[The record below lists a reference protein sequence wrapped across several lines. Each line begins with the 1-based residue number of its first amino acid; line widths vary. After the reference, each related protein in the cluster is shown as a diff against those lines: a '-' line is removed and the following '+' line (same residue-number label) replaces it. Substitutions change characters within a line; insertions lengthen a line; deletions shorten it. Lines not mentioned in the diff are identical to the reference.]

1 MQRTGNMTQR
11 TGTMIFAFT
20 GFMSYIQR
28 RTGNNTQSA
37 PLPLRRGSRRA
48 ACSACSG
55 PVPTRFPPAALSKP
69 DPIEEREIPVP
80 KHHTRRNVSKLIL
93 KPFIF

>member
-37 PLPLRRGSRRA
+37 SSRLRRAGQ
-48 ACSACSG
+48 G
-55 PVPTRFPPAALSKP
+55 GDFVTG
-69 DPIEEREIPVP
+69 
-80 KHHTRRNVSKLIL
+80 
-93 KPFIF
+93 